1 MLRLRERN
9 LTSSAPYFQKTF
21 SLHLKDHET
30 TGPRALRL
38 LSSAFRF
45 HQRVQFHQ
53 SASE

>member
-1 MLRLRERN
+1 VKE
-9 LTSSAPYFQKTF
+9 TSLLPHRIFKKSF